1 VIAVCVLLLALA
13 LPDRPFPE
21 ERQLLARRLETLRR
35 ILPDGPN
42 LTADVAHVRSLAEAA
57 KLSDVDALARPPQ
70 ETGAV
75 SAVVIDL
82 TASGR
87 YLDIERLFRQVALS
101 HRLID
106 VESLSLTAAN
116 GSIMR
121 VTAVLRLP
129 FRPAAAPLPAPP
141 DGMRQRVEG
150 ASRAIADAFLRDQ
163 ALAVAKSQAIVD
175 WRRARRNPR
184 AFLSE
189 LAAAVRDRPVVL
201 RQATLGSELRVSG
214 YTVGE
219 ASVRALEARLERGF
233 FRVSD
238 FIVARKGACHH
249 FEVRGTSPVVGP
261 EAELPIPSED
271 PFVQPDAPCVIDR
284 DPPRALNVKG
294 PKPTAT
300 ARGQLSLR
308 LREVDAA
315 DVFQILSQLTSQA
328 FLVDSDVVGRV
339 SGDLS
344 RMTLDEILAALA
356 DVDLVVSPP
365 AAVRRVSLAR
375 GGVKREAKPRKPTK
389 GRATTVA
396 PAETPSAGAEADGRA
411 RPARVR
417 LALKRAEV
425 REVLATMAEIEPS
438 YAALGPQGSLGRI
451 SLWVGDLPLPEVWT
465 AVTQAA
471 QLKERFEDG
480 RRLLERNPDTA
491 EALVPVAANEPD
503 APRLALRPGEL
514 TAGELGLVALA
525 TAADGWRAYAYTPT
539 GTLVTY
545 RKGDRLSDGVV
556 GDIESTDV
564 TLDTEEGPVRVFLPA
579 R

>member
-1 VIAVCVLLLALA
+1 MIAVCLLLLGLA

-42 LTADVAHVRSLAEAA
+42 LTADTAHAKSLAEAA
-57 KLSDVDALARPPQ
+57 KLANVDALARPPQ
-70 ETGAV
+70 ETGAL
-75 SAVVIDL
+75 SAVVVDL

-87 YLDIERLFRQVALS
+87 YLDIERFFRQVALS
-101 HRLID
+101 QRLID
-106 VESLSLTAAN
+106 VESLSLTAVN
-116 GSIMR
+116 GG
-121 VTAVLRLP
+121 TTHLAAVLRLP

-141 DGMRQRVEG
+141 DGTRQRVEG

-163 ALAVAKSQAIVD
+163 ALAVAKAQAIVD
-175 WRRARRNPR
+175 WRRTRRNPR
-184 AFLSE
+184 VFLSE
-189 LAAAVRDRPVVL
+189 LATAVRDRPVVL

-214 YTVGE
+214 FAVGE

-233 FRVSD
+233 FHISD
-238 FIVARKGACHH
+238 FIVARKGACYY

-261 EAELPIPSED
+261 DAELPIPNED
-271 PFVQPDAPCVIDR
+271 PFVQPDAPCVVDR
-284 DPPRALNVKG
+284 DAPRGLNVKG
-294 PKPTAT
+294 PKPSAT
-300 ARGQLSLR
+300 AHGQLSLR

-344 RMTLDEILAALA
+344 RMTLDEILDALA
-356 DVDLVVSPP
+356 DVDLAVSPP

-375 GGVKREAKPRKPTK
+375 GGTKREPRKPAK
-389 GRATTVA
+389 GHATTTA
-396 PAETPSAGAEADGRA
+396 SADTPPAGAEGDGRA
-411 RPARVR
+411 RQARVR

-438 YAALGPQGSLGRI
+438 YAALGPQGSLGRV
-451 SLWVGDLPLPEVWT
+451 SLWVGDLPLPDVWG

-491 EALVPVAANEPD
+491 EALVPVASSEPD

-564 TLDTEEGPVRVFLPA
+564 TLDTEEGPVRVLLPA